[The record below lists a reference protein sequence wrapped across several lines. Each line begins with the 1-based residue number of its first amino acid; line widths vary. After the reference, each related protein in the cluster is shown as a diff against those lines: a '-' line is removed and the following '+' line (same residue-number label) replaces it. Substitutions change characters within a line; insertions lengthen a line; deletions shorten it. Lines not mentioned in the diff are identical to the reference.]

1 MKYTLIAIAILVPY
15 IVFSQEKENCKC
27 CWEKKTESSKV
38 VWTQLS
44 IREAFEDVN
53 DKQKPAKSTIT
64 WPQGESPLFMVN
76 AGLALSINRICN
88 RYKENESRTTFSAFA
103 VYNRNTLIK
112 KYQDLFKAGG
122 SVEYR
127 FGKTTDEV
135 ISYGYWNTTMQYVDN
150 RKDTANSVLLTSY
163 ISPFRMSNKKN
174 PGIFLNDQ
182 QRLFWI
188 FDFMLSPQ
196 AGIEYQNTF
205 RAKDPKLKGNIFRS
219 YIGASISL
227 FILKPEKNT
236 KADKW
241 NNMFELRAGYTLRN
255 ELINTSEVKD
265 NSIPLFKT
273 DFIYYPFF
281 NSNVSLALSY
291 NDGADPVAGLA
302 DQKFW
307 MLTLQI
313 RK

>member
-1 MKYTLIAIAILVPY
+1 MRFIFISIAIVLPSCI
-15 IVFSQEKENCKC
+15 FSQDKKDCKC
-27 CWEKKTESSKV
+27 EWEKKTDTSKL
-38 VWTQLS
+38 VWSQLS

-53 DKQKPAKSTIT
+53 DKQKPAKTTIT

-76 AGLALSINRICN
+76 AGLALSINKICN
-88 RYKENESRTTFSAFA
+88 RGKDNESRLTLSAFS

-122 SVEYR
+122 GIEYR
-127 FGKTTDEV
+127 FGKTTDY
-135 ISYGYWNTTMQYVDN
+135 IQSYGYWNTAIQYVNN
-150 RKDTANSVLLTSY
+150 RKDTAKSLLITSY
-163 ISPFRMSNKKN
+163 ISPFRTKVD
-174 PGIFLNDQ
+174 GRQGLFWNDQ
-182 QRLFWI
+182 QRLFGI

-196 AGIEYQNTF
+196 AGFEYQNTF

-219 YIGASISL
+219 YIGATISL
-227 FILKPEKNT
+227 FILKPGKNI

-241 NNMFELRAGYTLRN
+241 RNMFELRAGYVLRN
-255 ELINTSEVKD
+255 ELLNTSEVND

-273 DFIYYPFF
+273 DFIYYPFLD
-281 NSNVSLALSY
+281 SNVSLALSY